1 MTFIFQFEERKNESS
16 KIGVQRSLQKDVIFQ
31 LTSQRSVSG
40 LKPTAVQW
48 SQCDQIGQFIE
59 LWVTF

>member
-40 LKPTAVQW
+40 LKPTAVQG
-48 SQCDQIGQFIE
+48 SQCDQIGRFIE